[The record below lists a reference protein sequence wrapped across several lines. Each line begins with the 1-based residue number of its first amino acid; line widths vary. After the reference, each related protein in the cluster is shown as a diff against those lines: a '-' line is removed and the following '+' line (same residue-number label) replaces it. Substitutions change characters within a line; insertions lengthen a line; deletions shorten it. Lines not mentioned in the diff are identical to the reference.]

1 MCFTKPDLNQF
12 KSLQNLSQ
20 EIISEGAFS
29 VWDHHCKGLWD
40 THIDKQKAH
49 KQSFLPIYCLPA
61 ASLTCENTPD
71 LSACCFSLFLG
82 QVCGRVQVTGT
93 CGGGRSMI
101 QCSSVVAVNV
111 CSILPLCIYQYLF
124 TVNKCYGVVNR
135 VK

>member
-29 VWDHHCKGLWD
+29 VWDHRCKGLWD

-61 ASLTCENTPD
+61 ASLTCENTLD

-82 QVCGRVQVTGT
+82 QVCGRVQITET

-101 QCSSVVAVNV
+101 QISHMQLSLSVGYLADMHLQVSKYIFFKYDNV
-111 CSILPLCIYQYLF
+111 I
-124 TVNKCYGVVNR
+124 K
-135 VK
+135 